1 MSQMKPYCF
10 KCGAELDPDAIYC
23 PECGRLQRSMVV
35 RAVEPGGSGP
45 AAAQPEQPYQ
55 YHPGQEAEPS
65 QPAEHP
71 PGQPP
76 HEHDPYAGHQYADQG
91 WYAGEAAAAG
101 TEHDQHPDATYPHD
115 SWEAQPGHHAEPAQ
129 PGGDQVHAQ
138 PTYPDPYAPGYEQ
151 PGYTPH
157 EDPEPGYDPQYGH
170 QQQPAHE
177 QYSHPEPDHEQPGPH
192 YGQLDQPGYQHEPQY
207 EDPQTPRGEQE
218 PAYGQHEPQ
227 YEHPQT
233 AYGEQEP
240 AYGQHPPPYEHPRT
254 AYGEQEPAHGQHEPQ
269 YGDPQSTYGEQEPAY
284 GQHEPQYEH
293 PEPTY
298 QHPEP
303 GYGQAE
309 PVYQPAEPVYR
320 SSAPIPAGSGYSPQR
335 PPAYVPEV
343 NPYGPPPSEYA
354 PPVAGP
360 NRTRLYALLG
370 AGLLGLLLIG
380 FTIGQII
387 TRGSGSPSAG
397 TNPPR
402 TQAAAPPPTS
412 QPTAAPTAV
421 PTPTA
426 AQGTGNARFQK
437 VSSDIPGSR
446 CSTTQGCPITVTLKN
461 NGDTGSGTVTV
472 TLTDD
477 AGNPVAT
484 FTGPIPSTD
493 GGATVQVSGFATGDR
508 LPTYLKSGGIVH
520 ITTIDVK
527 NG

>member
-35 RAVEPGGSGP
+35 RAVEPGGSVP

-76 HEHDPYAGHQYADQG
+76 HVHDPYAGHQYADQG

-101 TEHDQHPDATYPHD
+101 TQHDQHPDD
-115 SWEAQPGHHAEPAQ
+115 GN
-129 PGGDQVHAQ
+129 QVHAQ
-138 PTYPDPYAPGYEQ
+138 PAYPDPYAPGSGYEQ
-151 PGYTPH
+151 PGYAPH
-157 EDPEPGYDPQYGH
+157 EDPEPGYEPQYGH
-170 QQQPAHE
+170 PQQPGHE
-177 QYSHPEPDHEQPGPH
+177 QYPHPEPGHEQPGPH
-192 YGQLDQPGYQHEPQY
+192 YGQLEQPGYEHEAQY
-207 EDPQTPRGEQE
+207 EQPQTAYGEPEPAHGQHDPRYEQPQTAYGEPE
-218 PAYGQHEPQ
+218 PAYGQHEP
-227 YEHPQT
+227 P
-233 AYGEQEP
+233 
-240 AYGQHPPPYEHPRT
+240 
-254 AYGEQEPAHGQHEPQ
+254 
-269 YGDPQSTYGEQEPAY
+269 
-284 GQHEPQYEH
+284 YEH

-298 QHPEP
+298 GQAEPTYGQAEPTYAHSEP
-303 GYGQAE
+303 GYGQAA

-320 SSAPIPAGSGYSPQR
+320 SSAPIPAGGGYPPQR

-360 NRTRLYALLG
+360 NRTRLHALLG

-380 FTIGQII
+380 FTIGQIM
-387 TRGSGSPSAG
+387 TRGSGSPSAP

-402 TQAAAPPPTS
+402 TQGAAPPTS
-412 QPTAAPTAV
+412 QPTAAPTAA

-461 NGDTGSGTVTV
+461 TGDTGSGTVTV

-508 LPTYLKSGGIVH
+508 LPTYLRSGGIVH
-520 ITTIDVK
+520 ITTVDVK